1 MAKIVVEIVVVVA
14 ILIEVVIVV
23 AVLIE
28 VVVVVVI
35 VTISTIYG
43 VANALELSLHCLHV
57 GADELKDVLHVGGW
71 CEGSLPCAA
80 MLKSH
85 VTPKHTTIERKISIR
100 TEEELENGAKLFRRE

>member
-14 ILIEVVIVV
+14 ILVEVVIVV

-28 VVVVVVI
+28 VVVVVI

-57 GADELKDVLHVGGW
+57 GADELKDVLHVWRW
-71 CEGSLPCAA
+71 CKRSLPCTT

-85 VTPKHTTIERKISIR
+85 VTPKHATIKRKVCIGAK
-100 TEEELENGAKLFRRE
+100 EELEDGAELFGGK